1 MKVYKPKA
9 DFESSIGIQ
18 KQYVDLLKTHHAQ
31 LMIKCN
37 NSKGYTLS
45 KHRLEL
51 HEISSKL
58 DSEIKLLTEKQEHFD
73 VYVIGYDKELE
84 ECKKEWDFIWTDAC
98 AYIYTKKER
107 NDICDSMKSIM
118 DAYMELDKENRE
130 YIEVKNVVYKNL
142 KTLLPLE

>member
-58 DSEIKLLTEKQEHFD
+58 DSEIKLLTEK
-73 VYVIGYDKELE
+73 
-84 ECKKEWDFIWTDAC
+84 
-98 AYIYTKKER
+98 
-107 NDICDSMKSIM
+107 SILM
-118 DAYMELDKENRE
+118 FML
-130 YIEVKNVVYKNL
+130 
-142 KTLLPLE
+142 